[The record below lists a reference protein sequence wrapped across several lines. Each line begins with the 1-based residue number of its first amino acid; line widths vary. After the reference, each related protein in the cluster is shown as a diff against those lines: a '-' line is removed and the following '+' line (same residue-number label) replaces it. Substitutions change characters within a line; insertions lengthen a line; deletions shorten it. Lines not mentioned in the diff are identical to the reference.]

1 MKKSIWFLALV
12 ASLAGGKAAAQK
24 TLIDVAVDSA
34 AILIG
39 EQTTLH
45 LTVTA
50 DKDRPVQIVI
60 PGDTL
65 IKGVEVLNLSKP
77 DSSLIEN
84 DRLVIK
90 QDILV
95 TSFDSALYLLP
106 PLKVIDGTDTV
117 YSNQVALKVS
127 TVPVN
132 VDKPEEFNDIKDIWK
147 PPFVWADY
155 YPLIY
160 GTLLALFLICVAA
173 YIIKRLRS
181 RKSLIPFKKEEPKL
195 PPHEQALKEL
205 DEIKRQKLWQQ
216 GRSKEYY
223 TLITDTLRKYIV
235 NRFGVNAMEMTSG
248 EILDFILSE
257 SEAASVSDNLRQI
270 LQLADFVKFAK
281 WNPLPDEN
289 DLTLV
294 NAYLFV
300 GQTKPPE
307 LPEPGTASTPDSG
320 EAPEASGQPATA
332 HDTNDSTQIQK

>member
-1 MKKSIWFLALV
+1 MKKSIWLLALV
-12 ASLAGGKAAAQK
+12 ASLATAKASAQK

-50 DKDRPVQIVI
+50 DKDRPVQIVV

-65 IKGVEVLNLSKP
+65 MKGVEVLNLSKP
-77 DSSLIEN
+77 DSLLIEN

-95 TSFDSALYLLP
+95 TSFDSSLYLLP
-106 PLKVIDGTDTV
+106 PLKVIDGADTI

-127 TVPVN
+127 TIPVN
-132 VDKPEEFNDIKDIWK
+132 ADKPEEFNDIKDVWK

-160 GTLLALFLICVAA
+160 GTLLALFLICVLA

-195 PPHEQALKEL
+195 PPHEQAIKEL
-205 DEIKRQKLWQQ
+205 DEIKQQKLWQQ

-223 TLITDTLRKYIV
+223 TLVTDTLRKYIV
-235 NRFGVNAMEMTSG
+235 GRFGVNAMEMTSG
-248 EILDFILSE
+248 EILDFIRSE
-257 SEAASVSDNLRQI
+257 SEAGSVYENLKQI
-270 LQLADFVKFAK
+270 LELSDFVKFAK
-281 WNPLPDEN
+281 MTPLPDEN

-307 LPEPGTASTPDSG
+307 QPQ
-320 EAPEASGQPATA
+320 PEAAPAAVQPATPDTPA
-332 HDTNDSTQIQK
+332 PANETNDSTQIRK